1 MLYRLAPDE
10 AEALGFEIKQ
20 KPKIGNPKYDLS
32 DAQVEQLT
40 TLRNYSGLKNAASE
54 DGVDLKSFPMMWLKT
69 QLGSYSIR
77 NPHYEKPEERSLKD
91 FEDHI
96 LKKIETHAPSYIP
109 FVRSLDSVQNNVL
122 VINPADVHIGKLCK
136 AFETGDDYT
145 IDIAVR
151 RVKEGVE
158 GILNY
163 ASGYNIEKIIFVGG
177 NDILHVDTPRNT
189 TTSGTPQDVD
199 GRWFEHFRAAL
210 DLYIEL
216 LERLTLVAD
225 VHFVYCPSNHD
236 WQSGF
241 FLCQAVEK
249 FFSRNENITFDVS
262 LMHRKYVQYGKNLIG
277 FTHGDG
283 GKVQDLPL
291 SMAEEAAK
299 AWAET
304 RHRYIYMHHVH
315 HKMSKDYQ
323 SVSVESMRSPS
334 GTDGWHSRN
343 QYHNNIKAI
352 EGFIHNYE
360 NGQIARFN
368 YIF

>member
-1 MLYRLAPDE
+1 MRIRLSPDE
-10 AEALGFEIKQ
+10 ATHLGVKVKETPEGK
-20 KPKIGNPKYDLS
+20 GNPRYSISAEQFLQLKDYRDL
-32 DAQVEQLT
+32 DGYLE
-40 TLRNYSGLKNAASE
+40 AATE
-54 DGVDLKSFPMMWLKT
+54 AGVDIEDTPAGWLKT
-69 QLGSYSIR
+69 EDASIYIR
-77 NPHYEKPEERSLKD
+77 NPHYKQKAITAFTDDLLKMIQ
-91 FEDHI
+91 E
-96 LKKIETHAPSYIP
+96 HAPKYIP
-109 FVRSLDSVQNNVL
+109 LVRTSIDESNLL

-145 IDIAVR
+145 MEIAVK
-151 RVKEGVE
+151 RVKEGVQ

-163 ASGYNIEKIIFVGG
+163 AQGFNIDKIIFVGG

-189 TTSGTPQDVD
+189 TTSGTPQDTD
-199 GRWFEHFRAAL
+199 GMWYEHFRTAL

-216 LERLTLVAD
+216 LEMLIPIAD

-262 LMHRKYVQYGKNLIG
+262 NKHRKYVQYGANLIG

-283 GKVQDLPL
+283 GKPQDLPL
-291 SMAEEAAK
+291 TMAHEAAK
-299 AWAET
+299 AWADT
-304 RHRYIYMHHVH
+304 QHRYVYMHHVH

-323 SVSVESMRSPS
+323 GVNVESMRSPS

-343 QYHNNIKAI
+343 QYCNNVKAI
-352 EGFIHNYE
+352 EGFIHNYY
-360 NGQIARFN
+360 GGRIAQFN